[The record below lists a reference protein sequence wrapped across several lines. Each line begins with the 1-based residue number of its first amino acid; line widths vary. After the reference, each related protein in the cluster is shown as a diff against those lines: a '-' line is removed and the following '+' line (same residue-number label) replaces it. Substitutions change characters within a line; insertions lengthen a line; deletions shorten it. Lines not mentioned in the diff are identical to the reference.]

1 MLFGVHANDTG
12 GIHMAARRAARA
24 GMRALQIFSAKPAF
38 YNEKIPV
45 RPERAQRFRQT
56 LDEVGIEGR
65 HVLVH
70 AAYVI
75 NSASPEATKAA
86 RSRVA
91 LAKELERTTALG
103 AFACC
108 FHPGSAGSSDM
119 KGAIERV
126 ADAVIHAA
134 ETVSGTARVLIENT
148 AGAGRTVGRTAE
160 EVGAIL
166 AHVPGHLRTRTGY
179 GLDTC
184 HLLAS
189 GHDLTRSAAA
199 LRDILDHFVDA
210 CGEPPAFFHLNDSE
224 GELGSNR
231 DRHVL
236 IGDGHI
242 GVEPFRWLLADER
255 SHGVPLLLET
265 PQRTPEPAEDDDTP
279 DEYDVRMLELLQSLV
294 AR

>member
-1 MLFGVHANDTG
+1 
-12 GIHMAARRAARA
+12 MAARRAGRA

-38 YNEKIPV
+38 YNERISV
-45 RPERAQRFRQT
+45 RPERAQRFAEA
-56 LDEVGIEGR
+56 LAEAHIEPR

-75 NSASPEATKAA
+75 NAASPEATKAA
-86 RSRVA
+86 RSRLA
-91 LAKELERTTALG
+91 LAKELERTTTLG

-119 KGAIERV
+119 AGAIERV
-126 ADAVIHAA
+126 AEAVTHAA
-134 ETVSGTARVLIENT
+134 ESVPGTARLLVENT
-148 AGAGRTVGRTAE
+148 AGAGHTVGRTAE

-166 AHVPGHLRTRTGY
+166 GHVPAHLRARTGY

-189 GHDLTRSAAA
+189 GHDLTRSEAA
-199 LRDILDHFVDA
+199 LREILDRFVDA

-224 GELGSNR
+224 GALGSNR

-236 IGDGHI
+236 IGEGHI
-242 GVEPFRWLLADER
+242 GIEPFRWLLADER
-255 SHGVPLLLET
+255 ARGVPLVLET
-265 PQRTPEPAEDDDTP
+265 PQHTLEPAEDDDTP
-279 DEYDVRMLELLQSLV
+279 DEYDVRMLRLLESLTP
-294 AR
+294 R